1 MHLKVQVFCHADNC
15 GCDRCV
21 IGIHRHIPNKRTVD
35 LNLADP
41 KLSQVTEAR
50 IARPKVVNSYELI
63 GWHEAQFRGGS
74 GPGMDNYELPLLKNV
89 RLTESRLLQFRG
101 EGSTFSITHK
111 S

>member
-50 IARPKVVNSYELI
+50 VPKSSIRMNLS
-63 GWHEAQFRGGS
+63 GGTEAQFRGGS